1 MSQPGNAD
9 AVARDDES
17 LLNVVICGGG
27 RTGHLNAV
35 LFKQVPGV
43 RVSMLTRSDEVI
55 SRHHEQGGA
64 LAALL
69 PSGEVLKA
77 RLDAV
82 SRHAGEVMKD
92 ADMVIITVPAQAR
105 PQLLETIAPAL
116 PADKPVHVGAIPGF
130 CGFDWLAEKAL
141 AGRPNAV
148 IWGMKD
154 VPHTAFELKAGV
166 SVRMGGAKSRLYVAA
181 HAREDTAARQTLLG
195 RLQRLYAAPVELLD
209 NYLEITL
216 TPGNPIMHPSVVYGL
231 IGPYGQWH
239 GRKLPTRL
247 CWWTDCPELG
257 AYFLERCDQESQLL
271 CKSLE
276 ERLGIDLSSV
286 KPLKQEII
294 EAYQDQIR
302 DPATMLSVLRTNRA
316 YDDIEAPLVPA
327 EDGPGYLIDKRS
339 RAFHED
345 VAYGLALLVGM
356 ARRLQVAAPHLE
368 EIFEWHVSHMGGLRG
383 SALDYLPAGWP
394 NNPHPNE
401 LRIVNCEL

>member
-1 MSQPGNAD
+1 MSHASEAGPGP
-9 AVARDDES
+9 
-17 LLNVVICGGG
+17 LNVVVCGGG

-35 LFKQVPGV
+35 LFKQLPGV
-43 RVSMLTRSDEVI
+43 RVSMLTQNEDVI
-55 SRHHEQGGA
+55 ARHRAQGNM
-64 LAALL
+64 LAAFL
-69 PSGEVLKA
+69 PNGEAPRA
-77 RLDAV
+77 RLDAI
-82 SRHAGEVMKD
+82 SRHAGELMQD

-105 PQLLETIAPAL
+105 PQLLETIAAAL

-154 VPHTAFELKAGV
+154 VPHTAFDLQPGD
-166 SVRMGGAKSRLYVAA
+166 SVRMGGAKSRLYVAT
-181 HAREDTAARQTLLG
+181 HAREDAASRRLLLD
-195 RLQRLYAAPVELLD
+195 RLRRLYAAPVELLD

-239 GRKLPTRL
+239 GRKLPARL

-257 AYFLERCDQESQLL
+257 AYFLERCDEESRQL
-271 CKSLE
+271 CRTLE

-286 KPLKQEII
+286 KPLRQEII
-294 EAYQDQIR
+294 DAYEDQIR

-316 YDDIEAPLVPA
+316 YEDIEAPLIPA
-327 EDGPGYLIDKRS
+327 PDGEGYLIDKRS

-356 ARRLQVAAPHLE
+356 ARRLKLAAPHLE
-368 EIFEWHVSHMGGLRG
+368 EIFEWHVSHMGGMRA

-394 NNPHPNE
+394 ERLLPEP
-401 LRIVNCEL
+401 I